1 MLRKVGKVLLERR
14 YLHRGLVLLF
24 FIMTLADIA
33 SPQNCGED
41 VWGLLKA
48 SPSQSSVQAPADFGR
63 EAAFISADPQ
73 QPQPSSDS
81 DSAPADD
88 DCICCCSHILPG
100 VVFHVDEPELAPSL
114 SEPTATTLPT
124 APPQSAFH
132 PPRLS

>member
-1 MLRKVGKVLLERR
+1 MLRKVGKGLLGRR
-14 YLHRGLVLLF
+14 YLHRGLVLIF
-24 FIMTLADIA
+24 FVMTLADIA

-48 SPSQSSVQAPADFGR
+48 ASPQSSVQTPADFGP
-63 EAAFISADPQ
+63 EAARISADSQQQ
-73 QPQPSSDS
+73 QPASDP

-100 VVFHVDEPELAPSL
+100 VIFHVDEPDLAPSL
-114 SEPTATTLPT
+114 NEPTVTTLPT